1 MNKQKTLIFSLS
13 VILFLALSFIVYS
26 WKEPTTPMPSGY
38 TAPLNTSS
46 NFQEKYGPLIF
57 SMMYDGDTCDDPL
70 TENCPYYI
78 NPSGNSV
85 LDGDITTS
93 GNIIT
98 AYPTEVGHVA
108 TKGYIDGLFSNV
120 EQEVSLSNLIY
131 VNGTNPSC
139 PDDSIIIMRHWLER
153 TCSSSSCN
161 DPKKCSTL
169 VGWFES
175 SPACSYCPYYGNYQT
190 CAANSWDAAICAKIG
205 TPLFNS
211 HHTEEQCRIWG
222 GETVIVEEDV
232 KICKMNSASCPGGW
246 TQYKNWSTT
255 VPSPSA
261 FPDDPINQTYYYTG
275 SHTWSNTGVEYLMC
289 KKCPGLS
296 SLKGYYF
303 CGLSDNC
310 GGSWYYSY
318 ATITQIGCY

>member
-1 MNKQKTLIFSLS
+1 MNKKPLTFLLLAT
-13 VILFLALSFIVYS
+13 LFLALSFIVYS
-26 WKEPTTPMPSGY
+26 WNEPVANMPSGY

-46 NFQEKYGPLIF
+46 TAQSKTGEIGASLFRDADN
-57 SMMYDGDTCDDPL
+57 S
-70 TENCPYYI
+70 NYYI
-78 NPSGNSV
+78 NPSGNSK
-85 LDGDITTS
+85 IS
-93 GNIIT
+93 GIISSEAGPLENNHLT
-98 AYPTEVGHVA
+98 
-108 TKGYIDGLFSNV
+108 TKGYVDGLLGNV

-139 PDDSIIIMRHWLER
+139 PDDSIMIMRHWLTR

-161 DPKKCSTL
+161 DPKECSTS

-232 KICKMNSASCPGGW
+232 KICKMNSASCPGDW

-318 ATITQIGCY
+318 ATITEIGCY

>member
-1 MNKQKTLIFSLS
+1 MNKKPLTFLLLATLI
-13 VILFLALSFIVYS
+13 LALSFIVYS
-26 WKEPTTPMPSGY
+26 CNEPEANMPSGY

-46 NFQEKYGPLIF
+46 TAQSKTGEIGASLFRDADN
-57 SMMYDGDTCDDPL
+57 S
-70 TENCPYYI
+70 NYYI
-78 NPSGNSV
+78 NPSGNSK
-85 LDGDITTS
+85 IS
-93 GNIIT
+93 GIISSEAGPLENNHLT
-98 AYPTEVGHVA
+98 
-108 TKGYIDGLFSNV
+108 TKGYVDGLLGNV

-139 PDDSIIIMRHWLER
+139 PDDSIMIMRHWLTR

-161 DPKKCSTL
+161 DPKECSTS

-190 CAANSWDAAICAKIG
+190 CTANSWDAAICAKIG

-255 VPSPSA
+255 VPGQSPFPISA
-261 FPDDPINQTYYYTG
+261 SEPSGPYYYTG
-275 SHTWSNTGVEYLMC
+275 SHAWSNTGIE
-289 KKCPGLS
+289 S
-296 SLKGYYF
+296 SYCNRCIGMTSNNEF
-303 CGLSDNC
+303 CGTNNYCSNIR
-310 GGSWYYSY
+310 YYYY
-318 ATITQIGCY
+318 ATITEIGCY